1 MAPRPRTPEAEAIRR
16 ELQRLTTLPEWKLFV
31 EFSRK
36 YIENVAIDPH
46 APNVSALLLVQ
57 GRRSFHREII
67 ERLSDRVSDERST
80 NGSGG

>member
-1 MAPRPRTPEAEAIRR
+1 M
-16 ELQRLTTLPEWKLFV
+16 PEWEIFI
-31 EFSRK
+31 EFSRAK
-36 YIENVAIDPH
+36 VENIAIDPH
-46 APNVSALLLVQ
+46 APNVSALLMVE